1 MLSSALFQ
9 KSSGSV
15 VIFKWYLLQIYALGI
30 FSRISR
36 TSNFSIL
43 RRNNKEIWPFYQQK
57 SNILHTYLDP
67 VATYLFIFAQTSYL
81 ANLSDGESQLI
92 VCGLQM
98 TSYNGLLMLTA
109 ASWFRAWIST
119 VLDVKALL
127 ANYSGAWYLYDSIA
141 IRQNYNF
148 YMLPTIWH
156 EIVSW
161 FLTISQD
168 FPGFAQHDQ

>member
-1 MLSSALFQ
+1 MTPFLKPTFDTSVQERGFKSGHIVKERKKNVLLSSALFQ
-9 KSSGSV
+9 KSSGSI
-15 VIFKWYLLQIYALGI
+15 VIFKWYLLHIYALGI

-67 VATYLFIFAQTSYL
+67 VATYLFLPSYL

-98 TSYNGLLMLTA
+98 TSYNGLLL
-109 ASWFRAWIST
+109 SSSKLRN
-119 VLDVKALL
+119 D
-127 ANYSGAWYLYDSIA
+127 
-141 IRQNYNF
+141 
-148 YMLPTIWH
+148 
-156 EIVSW
+156 
-161 FLTISQD
+161 D
-168 FPGFAQHDQ
+168 F